1 MGNFW
6 LGKKAYYLRMGKE
19 HKEHKF
25 IKPGKVVVLLAGRYA
40 GKKAIIVKTFD
51 EGTREREFG
60 HCLVAGIDRYPLA
73 VSKSM
78 SKKKI
83 LKRSKVKPFLKYINY
98 NHIMPTRYVV
108 NDIDLR
114 SFVTP
119 QAIKKSDSKEDTLK
133 EVKNGFRQLARG
145 KDGSLLLLEDG
156 ERPRKA

>member
-73 VSKSM
+73 VSKSTTTTSCLLDM
-78 SKKKI
+78 LSTTSI
-83 LKRSKVKPFLKYINY
+83 SAASLHLKQSRNLI
-98 NHIMPTRYVV
+98 
-108 NDIDLR
+108 
-114 SFVTP
+114 
-119 QAIKKSDSKEDTLK
+119 
-133 EVKNGFRQLARG
+133 
-145 KDGSLLLLEDG
+145 
-156 ERPRKA
+156 